1 MIKVYSSQ
9 TLKLSIF
16 WREVLEIV
24 DDDAI
29 EDVDEVFVDKINF
42 SVSIPWSSWLL
53 LINRSSIS
61 EVKIKVFRYQE
72 YPD

>member
-16 WREVLEIV
+16 CRKVLEIV

-42 SVSIPWSSWLL
+42 SVSIP
-53 LINRSSIS
+53 
-61 EVKIKVFRYQE
+61 
-72 YPD
+72 

>member
-16 WREVLEIV
+16 CREVLEIV

-61 EVKIKVFRYQE
+61 EVKIKVFRYQG
-72 YPD
+72 YPG

>member
-16 WREVLEIV
+16 CHEVLEIV

-42 SVSIPWSSWLL
+42 SVSIP
-53 LINRSSIS
+53 
-61 EVKIKVFRYQE
+61 
-72 YPD
+72 

>member
-16 WREVLEIV
+16 CHEVLEIV